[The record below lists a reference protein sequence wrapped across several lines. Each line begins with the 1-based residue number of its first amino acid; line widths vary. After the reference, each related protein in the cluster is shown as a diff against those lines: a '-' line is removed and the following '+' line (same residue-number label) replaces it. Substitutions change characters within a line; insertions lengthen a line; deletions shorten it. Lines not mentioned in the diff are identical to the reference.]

1 MSFERPAPDLIKLLA
16 AWNEWE
22 TGQETPGRV
31 LADLKKSGLA
41 DVLAELIESGWVPSP
56 SEV

>member
-1 MSFERPAPDLIKLLA
+1 MSFERPAPDLVKLLA

-41 DVLAELIESGWVPSP
+41 EVLEQLIESGWVPSP
-56 SEV
+56 SSV

>member
-1 MSFERPAPDLIKLLA
+1 MSFERPAPDLVKLLA

-22 TGQETPGRV
+22 SGQETPGRV

-41 DVLAELIESGWVPSP
+41 DVLEQLISSGWVPST
-56 SEV
+56 SSV